1 MQIETISIMYLG
13 MAFLFAVLIC
23 VALPTIVEQTTSLL
37 VGKKKDPLNQ
47 LRTELDAVKIEVK
60 ALKTKLEVTT
70 YSTKMTEQAHFAP
83 VSPATSQLVPEDT
96 WSRGNSESQ
105 PIQGDTL
112 SRVNGEG
119 QSIQEDTWSRVE
131 LVCDTSIVPPI
142 SQSNPGDTWTRDAG
156 KSESVNSALLGFPTN
171 GGALARTRRPGAE
184 GGAALKGCQ
193 REGESIKSRFP
204 LLPQKQTLVCTTLR
218 SALGQKHFAVQSPC
232 PLYPQKRTCAVHQTM
247 SALCQ

>member
-37 VGKKKDPLNQ
+37 VGKKKAPLNQ

-70 YSTKMTEQAHFAP
+70 YSTKMTEHAHLAP

-96 WSRGNSESQ
+96 WSRDNSESQ

-131 LVCDTSIVPPI
+131 LVCDRSIVPPI
-142 SQSNPGDTWTRDAG
+142 SRSNPGDTWTRDAG
-156 KSESVNSALLGFPTN
+156 KSESVNHLCSASQLT
-171 GGALARTRRPGAE
+171 AAHSPGHAD
-184 GGAALKGCQ
+184 
-193 REGESIKSRFP
+193 P
-204 LLPQKQTLVCTTLR
+204 
-218 SALGQKHFAVQSPC
+218 GQKVGRRLRGVKGKVNQSNRDFRSSP
-232 PLYPQKRTCAVHQTM
+232 KNKH
-247 SALCQ
+247 